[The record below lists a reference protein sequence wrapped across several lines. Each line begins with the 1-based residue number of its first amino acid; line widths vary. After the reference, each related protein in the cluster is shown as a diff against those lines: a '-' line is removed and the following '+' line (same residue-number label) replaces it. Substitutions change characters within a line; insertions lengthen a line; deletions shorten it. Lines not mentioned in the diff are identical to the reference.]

1 MTNTTTDIKNSEQ
14 LNSNAK
20 SDVLT
25 FDTDDCLK
33 RKKFAEKLTQAITID
48 YAVEDDAYV
57 LSLNASFGSGK
68 TTFVNMWKHDLE
80 NKKIQCMYLNA
91 WEQDFNDEPLMPIL
105 EALLEKL
112 EKLPGDPSIKN
123 KIYTVCTAVSAV
135 GASIAKTVV
144 SDNDVKAYDLAGWP
158 RRTNSRFQV
167 IYRRLES
174 WDSFLN

>member
-1 MTNTTTDIKNSEQ
+1 MG
-14 LNSNAK
+14 

-25 FDTDDCLK
+25 FDTDDCLN
-33 RKKFAEKLTQAITID
+33 RKKFAEKLTQAIRIV

-91 WEQDFNDEPLMPIL
+91 WEQNFNDEPLMPIL
-105 EALLEKL
+105 ETLLERL
-112 EKLPGDPSIKN
+112 EELPGDSSIKN
-123 KIYTVCTAVSAV
+123 KIYTAFTAVSAV

-144 SDNDVKAYDLAGWP
+144 SENDGKAYGLAGWL
-158 RRTNSRFQV
+158 RRANSRFQV